1 MVRIVTGVL
10 VALGAAG
17 MVYGQDG
24 EKKPAPK
31 GDGFKEG
38 VKEGGDKGPG
48 PQLLVS
54 EVDTNGD
61 GWISAAELKI
71 ALSKLGGGGQKEGVK
86 KPGGLKDGEG
96 KKFEGQKDGD
106 FKKPAPKPDGFKGD
120 APKKDAPKEGD
131 KDSAEKK
138 GEK

>member
-1 MVRIVTGVL
+1 MVRIVTGML

-17 MVYGQDG
+17 LVYAQEG

-38 VKEGGDKGPG
+38 AKEGGDKGPG

-61 GWISAAELKI
+61 GWISAAELKR
-71 ALSKLGGGGQKEGVK
+71 ALSKLGGGGQKDGVK
-86 KPGGLKDGEG
+86 KPGGIKDGDG
-96 KKFEGQKDGD
+96 KKFEGPKDGD
-106 FKKPAPKPDGFKGD
+106 VKKPEGFKGD
-120 APKKDAPKEGD
+120 VPKKVAPKEGE
-131 KDSAEKK
+131 KEGGEKK

>member
-1 MVRIVTGVL
+1 MLRILLGVL
-10 VALGAAG
+10 VAGTL
-17 MVYGQDG
+17 VWGQDG

-31 GDGFKEG
+31 DG
-38 VKEGGDKGPG
+38 GGDKGPG

-61 GWISAAELKI
+61 GWLSAAELKT
-71 ALSKLGGGGQKEGVK
+71 ALSKLSGGGPPKEGGK
-86 KPGGLKDGEG
+86 KPG
-96 KKFEGQKDGD
+96 FKDGD
-106 FKKPAPKPDGFKGD
+106 AKKPEGPKDGDVKKPAPKPDGFKGD

-131 KDSAEKK
+131 DKK